1 MAKRVPF
8 EPAHAERICL
18 QPRQREMAGYATPEH
33 YRQLAKAP
41 SFSVLDGDE
50 VVMCGG
56 AFEMWPGRCLCWALL
71 AEHIGHRMAT
81 CVRATRRFLEEV
93 AAPRYELD
101 VEHDHAE
108 GHRFARLLGFD
119 VETPQLRAY
128 YPDGS
133 DGTMYV
139 RVKP

>member
-8 EPAHAERICL
+8 EPEHAARIAL
-18 QPRQREMAGYATPEH
+18 QPRQRAMAGYATPEH
-33 YRQLAKAP
+33 YRQLAAAP
-41 SFSVLDGDE
+41 SFTVLDGDE

-56 AFEMWPGRCLCWALL
+56 AFELWPGRRLCWALL
-71 AEHIGHRMAT
+71 AERIGHRMTA
-81 CVRATRRFLEEV
+81 CVRATRRFLDEV

-101 VEHDHAE
+101 VERDHAE
-108 GHRFARLLGFD
+108 GHRFARLLGFE

-139 RVKP
+139 RVTP